1 MKFPAST
8 STSFD
13 DLLTIKAG
21 QPFVLRGYEYRALRD
36 AMSQKLNGIETVSIT
51 ADRRELGKWIAADVL
66 ETRSYVA
73 PLSEILGDL

>member
-21 QPFVLRGYEYRALRD
+21 QSFVLRGYEYRALRD
-36 AMSQKLNGIETVSIT
+36 AMSRKLNGIETVSIT

>member
-21 QPFVLRGYEYRALRD
+21 QPFVLSGYEYRALRD

-66 ETRSYVA
+66 ETRAYVA